1 MNRAMKTSLI
11 TAIMLALLA
20 TSTTKAE
27 TKELV
32 TIEGITS
39 YQMDNGLQILLYP
52 DDSASTV
59 TVNMTVFVGSRHEGY
74 GEAGMAHLLEH
85 MLFKGTP
92 TFENI
97 PALLN
102 EKGARF
108 NGTTWLDRTNYY
120 ETLPA
125 SEENLKL
132 AIHLESDRMMN
143 SYIKGEDL
151 QSEFS
156 VVRSEFERGE
166 NNPSR
171 VLMQRMQSAAFDWH
185 NYGKST
191 IGNKS
196 DIELVPLPRLREFY
210 KKYYQPDN
218 TMVVVAGR
226 FDKEKALGYLDE
238 YFGKIPAPNREL
250 ERTYTIEPPQDG
262 ERIVN
267 LRRVG
272 DVGIAGV
279 LYHVPASAHPDFAAV
294 DVLSYILSTE
304 PAGRLYKALVETKIA
319 SSIVGGTYA
328 LHDPGVMLFYSQATE
343 KENLNKVRDVILAEI
358 EKIVSDGVSED
369 EVKRVIQQLT
379 KEREQSLNNTSQIA
393 INLSDW
399 AAQGDWRLFFLYR
412 DRFEKVTPEDV
423 QRVAALY
430 TRAEN
435 RTIGMFIPTDK
446 PSYVTIPDT
455 GNIAAMVDGYQG
467 RKAIAQGEKFEAT
480 LENIEKRTKLTT
492 LQSGVQAALLPKKS
506 RGEQVVLSLSLN
518 FGTLTSLQGY
528 DTAANYI
535 GPLMLRGTKEKSH
548 QEIQDILDALGATL
562 SISSSAGSLDI
573 SILAKRD
580 TLPKV
585 LALTKEI
592 IETPSFPEE
601 ELQVMLQQ
609 QITALEASKSEP
621 QSLAMNLLARTL
633 TPYPVDDIRATLP
646 VEDQIGQLKEVSI
659 DDVIKLFHEQI
670 GNQSGELVAVGDFDI
685 ESVTPLIQDVVKSLS
700 SDVTYQRIG
709 DSPFPD
715 VKGARKKIVTP
726 DKKNAFYI
734 SAHQIPVGRL
744 HPDYPALMIGNHI
757 LGGGALSS
765 RLADRVRQQEGLSY
779 TVGSMYR
786 TYAKEGHGRVMIY
799 AISNPDN
806 SDKVVEVIN
815 EELNKLIKD
824 GVTAEEVSKAVE
836 SNLQSNTVS
845 RSTDSGIAGMLGSL
859 LAQDRDIQSTKDL
872 EDQMKSLTPDQV
884 NAAIR
889 KYLKPEKLI
898 IVTAGD
904 FK

>member
-1 MNRAMKTSLI
+1 MKTSLI

-358 EKIVSDGVSED
+358 EKIVSDGVSKD

-659 DDVIKLFHEQI
+659 DDVIKLFNEQI

-685 ESVTPLIQDVVKSLS
+685 ESVTPLIQDAVKSLS

-815 EELNKLIKD
+815 EELNKLIKN

>member
-562 SISSSAGSLDI
+562 GISSSAGSLDI

-659 DDVIKLFHEQI
+659 DDVIKLFNEQI

-685 ESVTPLIQDVVKSLS
+685 ESVTPLIQDAVKSLS
-700 SDVTYQRIG
+700 SDVTLSLI
-709 DSPFPD
+709 
-715 VKGARKKIVTP
+715 
-726 DKKNAFYI
+726 
-734 SAHQIPVGRL
+734 
-744 HPDYPALMIGNHI
+744 HI
-757 LGGGALSS
+757 
-765 RLADRVRQQEGLSY
+765 
-779 TVGSMYR
+779 
-786 TYAKEGHGRVMIY
+786 
-799 AISNPDN
+799 
-806 SDKVVEVIN
+806 
-815 EELNKLIKD
+815 
-824 GVTAEEVSKAVE
+824 
-836 SNLQSNTVS
+836 
-845 RSTDSGIAGMLGSL
+845 
-859 LAQDRDIQSTKDL
+859 
-872 EDQMKSLTPDQV
+872 
-884 NAAIR
+884 
-889 KYLKPEKLI
+889 
-898 IVTAGD
+898 
-904 FK
+904 

>member
-343 KENLNKVRDVILAEI
+343 KENLSKVRDVILAEI

-480 LENIEKRTKLTT
+480 LENIEKRTNLTT

-535 GPLMLRGTKEKSH
+535 GPLMLRGTKDKSH
-548 QEIQDILDALGATL
+548 QQIQDALDALGATL

-580 TLPKV
+580 TLPEV

-592 IETPSFPEE
+592 IENPSFPEE

-646 VEDQIGQLKEVSI
+646 VEGQIAQLKEVSI
-659 DDVIKLFHEQI
+659 DDVIKLFNEQI

-685 ESVTPLIQDVVKSLS
+685 EDVTPLIQDAVKSLS

-715 VKGARKKIVTP
+715 VKGAHEKIVTP

-744 HPDYPALMIGNHI
+744 HPDYPALIIGNHI
-757 LGGGALSS
+757 LGGGSLSS

-872 EDQMKSLTPDQV
+872 EDQMKALTPEQV

>member
-592 IETPSFPEE
+592 VETPSFPEE

-659 DDVIKLFHEQI
+659 DDVIKLFNEQI

-685 ESVTPLIQDVVKSLS
+685 ESVTPLIQDAVKSLS